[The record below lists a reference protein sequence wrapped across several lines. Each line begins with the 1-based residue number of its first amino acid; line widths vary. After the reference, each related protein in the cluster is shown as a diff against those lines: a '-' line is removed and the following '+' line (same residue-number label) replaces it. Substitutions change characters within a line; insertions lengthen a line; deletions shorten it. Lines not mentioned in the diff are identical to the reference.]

1 MKLKRGGDKKSIQ
14 IYGLDGYDF
23 SIKDCAAFLSKQLS
37 IAATVS
43 TADKGQR
50 VINLVADVDNDDLE
64 DTLNLF
70 NPYIEMGKFIYEDQ
84 KLKVKEGAGGKKNH
98 QGARDKKFKAEFA
111 Q

>member
-1 MKLKRGGDKKSIQ
+1 
-14 IYGLDGYDF
+14 
-23 SIKDCAAFLSKQLS
+23 
-37 IAATVS
+37 
-43 TADKGQR
+43 

-98 QGARDKKFKAEFA
+98 
-111 Q
+111 